1 MDKYIMKR
9 SVLFAFLSLF
19 LSVGCSSWRVNET
32 LKDIESFIMERPD
45 SALAVL
51 DSIDRTLLKTDRLKA
66 HHALLHAMALD
77 KNYIDVDDDSL
88 ASIAVKYFSRK
99 GPEKY
104 HARSLYY
111 LGLSYYY
118 AQDYKN
124 AILEFTKAEK
134 VAERSDSLYLGMTKD
149 IKATIYSAT
158 HNDSEA
164 LRLLKEAYDI
174 YLELSLHQYINNTEL
189 RLANLYC
196 NNDDFLKAD
205 SLYIHLISS
214 EKVDDFIKNS
224 ATKNKAFITISHYN
238 KDYDKAA
245 FLYDRLVNDSDAS
258 ILTYKDYWAYAYS
271 LSKVGR
277 KEEAQ
282 NILTQLN
289 NVDTS
294 GTADYWMYLIEK
306 SIGNYEDA
314 LKYLEKSTNKID
326 KEVTEALQQS
336 LALSQRDY
344 YESEFINAEF
354 KARNRQLI
362 AISVGVSSVL
372 VLVLLLWATSVYVR
386 RQREEKE
393 YYLNY
398 ANEIR
403 RQLEDAKNEDY
414 PQLKRKYL
422 EIYKSKF
429 EMIGSLYEEYVLYRG
444 KKNAEHAIYSK
455 VSEIINAFI
464 GDNAN
469 QHQLESVL
477 DDSLDGI
484 VSMLRNEMPRL
495 KDIDYSIFCYMIIG
509 FDATTISHL
518 LNITTNVVYIRRS
531 RMRQHIEGVS
541 PKHKDQFLNV
551 LK

>member
-1 MDKYIMKR
+1 MKR

-51 DSIDRTLLKTDRLKA
+51 DSIDRTLLKTDRHKA

-282 NILTQLN
+282 SLVSQLKS
-289 NVDTS
+289 VDSS

-306 SIGNYEDA
+306 SRGNSENA
-314 LKYLEKSTNKID
+314 LKYLEHTTTKTD
-326 KEVTEALQQS
+326 KEVMKALQQS
-336 LALSQRDY
+336 LALTQRDY

-531 RMRQHIEGVS
+531 RMRQHIEDVA
-541 PKHKDQFLNV
+541 PKHKDQFLNI
-551 LK
+551 LR

>member
-1 MDKYIMKR
+1 MKQIL
-9 SVLFAFLSLF
+9 VLIFLSFF
-19 LSVGCSSWRVNET
+19 LSAGCSSWRVDNTLTDVET
-32 LKDIESFIMERPD
+32 YIMERPD
-45 SALAVL
+45 SALVVL
-51 DSIDRTLLKTDRLKA
+51 DSIDRTLLTTDRLKA

-88 ASIAVKYFSRK
+88 ASIAVRYYSKK

-104 HARSLYY
+104 EARSLYY

-118 AQDYKN
+118 AQDYKK
-124 AILEFTKAEK
+124 AILEFTKAEN

-282 NILTQLN
+282 SLVSQLKS
-289 NVDTS
+289 VDSS

-306 SIGNYEDA
+306 SRGNSENA
-314 LKYLEKSTNKID
+314 LKYLEHTTTKTD
-326 KEVTEALQQS
+326 KEVMKALQQS
-336 LALSQRDY
+336 LALTQRDY

-403 RQLEDAKNEDY
+403 RQLEAAKNEDY
-414 PQLKRKYL
+414 PQLQRKYL

-484 VSMLRNEMPRL
+484 VSTLRKEMPRL

-518 LNITTNVVYIRRS
+518 LNITTNVVYIRKS
-531 RMRQHIEGVS
+531 RMRQHIEDVA
-541 PKHKDQFLNV
+541 PKHKDQFLNI
-551 LK
+551 LR

>member
-1 MDKYIMKR
+1 MKQIL
-9 SVLFAFLSLF
+9 VLIFLSIF
-19 LSVGCSSWRVNET
+19 VSAGCSSWRVDNTLTDVET
-32 LKDIESFIMERPD
+32 YIMERPD

-51 DSIDRTLLKTDRLKA
+51 DSIDRTLLTTDCLKA

-88 ASIAVKYFSRK
+88 ASIAVRYYSKK

-104 HARSLYY
+104 EARSLYY

-118 AQDYKN
+118 AQDYKK
-124 AILEFTKAEK
+124 AILEFTKAEN

-282 NILTQLN
+282 SLVSQLKS
-289 NVDTS
+289 VDSS

-306 SIGNYEDA
+306 SRGNSENA
-314 LKYLEKSTNKID
+314 LKYLEHTTTKTD
-326 KEVTEALQQS
+326 KEVMKALQQS
-336 LALSQRDY
+336 LALTQRDY

-403 RQLEDAKNEDY
+403 RQLEAAKNEDY
-414 PQLKRKYL
+414 PQLQRKYL

-484 VSMLRNEMPRL
+484 VSTLRKEMPRL

-531 RMRQHIEGVS
+531 RMRQHIEDVA
-541 PKHKDQFLNV
+541 PKHKDQFLNI
-551 LK
+551 LR

>member
-1 MDKYIMKR
+1 MKR
-9 SVLFAFLSLF
+9 SVLFAFQSLF

-51 DSIDRTLLKTDRLKA
+51 DSIDRTLLKTDRHKA

-88 ASIAVKYFSRK
+88 ASVAVKYFSRK

-282 NILTQLN
+282 SLVSQLKS
-289 NVDTS
+289 VDSS

-306 SIGNYEDA
+306 SRGNSENA
-314 LKYLEKSTNKID
+314 LKYLEHTTTKTD
-326 KEVTEALQQS
+326 KEVMKALQQS
-336 LALSQRDY
+336 LALTQRDY

-531 RMRQHIEGVS
+531 RMRQHIEDVA
-541 PKHKDQFLNV
+541 PKHKDQFLNI
-551 LK
+551 LR

>member
-1 MDKYIMKR
+1 MKR
-9 SVLFAFLSLF
+9 TVLFSFLSLF
-19 LSVGCSSWRVNET
+19 LSAGCSSWRVNET
-32 LKDIESFIMERPD
+32 LKDIESYIMERPD

-51 DSIDRTLLKTDRLKA
+51 DSMDRTLLATDHHKA
-66 HHALLHAMALD
+66 YHALLHAMALD
-77 KNYIDVDDDSL
+77 KNFIDVDDDSL
-88 ASIAVKYFSRK
+88 ASIAVRYYSKK

-104 HARSLYY
+104 EARSLYY

-118 AQDYKN
+118 AQDYKK

-282 NILTQLN
+282 SLVSQLKS
-289 NVDTS
+289 VDSS

-306 SIGNYEDA
+306 SRGNSENA
-314 LKYLEKSTNKID
+314 LKYLEHTTTKTD
-326 KEVTEALQQS
+326 KEVMKALQQS
-336 LALSQRDY
+336 LALTQRDY

-372 VLVLLLWATSVYVR
+372 VLVLLLWATSVYVKR
-386 RQREEKE
+386 HREEKE

-403 RQLEDAKNEDY
+403 RQLEASKNDDY
-414 PQLKRKYL
+414 PKLKRKYL
-422 EIYKSKF
+422 EISKSKF
-429 EMIGSLYEEYVLYRG
+429 EMIASLYEEYVLHRG

-469 QHQLESVL
+469 QKQLESVL
-477 DDSLDGI
+477 DESLDGI
-484 VSMLRNEMPRL
+484 VFMLRNEMPRL
-495 KDIDYSIFCYMIIG
+495 KEIDYLIFCYIIIG

-518 LNITTNVVYIRRS
+518 LNISTNVVYIRRS
-531 RMRQHIEGVS
+531 RMRQHIEDVA
-541 PKHKDQFLNV
+541 PKHKDQFLNI
-551 LK
+551 LR

>member
-1 MDKYIMKR
+1 MKR

-88 ASIAVKYFSRK
+88 ASVAVKYFSRK

-282 NILTQLN
+282 SLVSQLKS
-289 NVDTS
+289 VDSS

-306 SIGNYEDA
+306 SRGNSENA
-314 LKYLEKSTNKID
+314 LKYLEHTTTKTD
-326 KEVTEALQQS
+326 KEVMKALQQS
-336 LALSQRDY
+336 LALTQRDY

-484 VSMLRNEMPRL
+484 VSTLRKEMPRL

>member
-1 MDKYIMKR
+1 MKR
-9 SVLFAFLSLF
+9 ILLLIFLSMF
-19 LSVGCSSWRVNET
+19 LSAGCSSWRVDNT
-32 LKDIESFIMERPD
+32 LTDVESFIMERPD
-45 SALAVL
+45 SALVVL
-51 DSIDRTLLKTDRLKA
+51 DSIDRTLLTTDRLKA

-88 ASIAVKYFSRK
+88 ASIAVRYYSKK

-104 HARSLYY
+104 EARSLYY

-118 AQDYKN
+118 AQDYKK

-282 NILTQLN
+282 SLVSQLKS
-289 NVDTS
+289 VDSS

-306 SIGNYEDA
+306 SRGNSENA
-314 LKYLEKSTNKID
+314 LKYLEHTTTKTD
-326 KEVTEALQQS
+326 KEVMKALQQS
-336 LALSQRDY
+336 LALTQRDY

-362 AISVGVSSVL
+362 AISVGVSSGL
-372 VLVLLLWATSVYVR
+372 VLVLLLWATSIYVR

-403 RQLEDAKNEDY
+403 RQLEAAKKEDY
-414 PQLKRKYL
+414 PQLQRKYL

-484 VSMLRNEMPRL
+484 VSTLRKEMPRL

-518 LNITTNVVYIRRS
+518 LNITTNVVYIRKS
-531 RMRQHIEGVS
+531 RMRQHIEDVA
-541 PKHKDQFLNV
+541 PKHKDQFLNI
-551 LK
+551 LR

>member
-1 MDKYIMKR
+1 MRTIF
-9 SVLFAFLSLF
+9 LILAAFIL
-19 LSVGCSSWRVNET
+19 VGCTPLKVKNT
-32 LKDIESFIMERPD
+32 LKDVESYISERPD
-45 SALAVL
+45 SALTVL
-51 DSIDRTLLKTDRLKA
+51 ESIDRSDLRSRRSEA

-88 ASIAVKYFSRK
+88 ASIAVRYYSKK

-104 HARSLYY
+104 EARSLYY

-118 AQDYKN
+118 AQDYKK

-282 NILTQLN
+282 SLVSQLKS
-289 NVDTS
+289 VDSS

-306 SIGNYEDA
+306 SRGNSENA
-314 LKYLEKSTNKID
+314 LKYLEHTTTKTD
-326 KEVTEALQQS
+326 KEVMKALQQS
-336 LALSQRDY
+336 LALTQRDY

-531 RMRQHIEGVS
+531 RMRQHIEGVA

>member
-1 MDKYIMKR
+1 MRSIIVLVLSALILSGCTSR
-9 SVLFAFLSLF
+9 SVDK
-19 LSVGCSSWRVNET
+19 T
-32 LKDIESFIMERPD
+32 LYDIESYIMEHPD
-45 SALAVL
+45 SALAIL
-51 DSIDRTLLKTDRLKA
+51 DSTDRNLLKTDRHKA

-77 KNYIDVDDDSL
+77 KNFIDVDDDSL
-88 ASIAVKYFSRK
+88 ASVAVKYFSRK

-104 HARSLYY
+104 YARSLYY

-118 AQDYKN
+118 ARDYKN
-124 AILEFTKAEK
+124 AILKFTKAEK
-134 VAERSDSLYLGMTKD
+134 VAEKSDSLYWAMTKAMQSD
-149 IKATIYSAT
+149 IYSAT
-158 HNDSEA
+158 YNRIEA
-164 LRLLKEAYDI
+164 LNSLKCAHEI
-174 YLELSLHQYINNTEL
+174 YSQLSLNYYIDVSKL
-189 RLANLYC
+189 GLAKLYY
-196 NNDDFLKAD
+196 NNDEFSKAD
-205 SLYIHLISS
+205 SLFNKLILS
-214 EKVDDFIKNS
+214 VDTDETVRKYAKKNR
-224 ATKNKAFITISHYN
+224 AFMMVSQHQPDYN
-238 KDYDKAA
+238 GSVL
-245 FLYDRLVNDSDAS
+245 LYDNLFKTHDNSY
-258 ILTYKDYWAYAYS
+258 LTYKDYWAYAYS

-344 YESEFINAEF
+344 YESEFENAEY
-354 KARNRQLI
+354 KARNRQVI

-372 VLVLLLWATSVYVR
+372 VLVLLFWATSVYVR

-403 RQLEDAKNEDY
+403 RQLEAAKKEDY
-414 PQLKRKYL
+414 PQLQRKYL

-484 VSMLRNEMPRL
+484 VSTLRKEMPRL
-495 KDIDYSIFCYMIIG
+495 KEIDYSIFCYVLIG

-531 RMRQHIEGVS
+531 RMKQHIEDVA
-541 PKHKDQFLNV
+541 PKHKDQFLNI
-551 LK
+551 LR

>member
-1 MDKYIMKR
+1 MKR

-51 DSIDRTLLKTDRLKA
+51 DSIDRTLLKTDRHKA
-66 HHALLHAMALD
+66 HHALLHAMSLD

-282 NILTQLN
+282 SLVSQLIS
-289 NVDTS
+289 VDSS

-306 SIGNYEDA
+306 SRGNSENA
-314 LKYLEKSTNKID
+314 LKYLEHTTTKTD
-326 KEVTEALQQS
+326 KEVMKALQQS
-336 LALSQRDY
+336 LALTQRDY

-531 RMRQHIEGVS
+531 RMRQHIEDVA
-541 PKHKDQFLNV
+541 PKHKDQFLNI
-551 LK
+551 LR

>member
-1 MDKYIMKR
+1 MRSIIVLVLSALILSGCTSR
-9 SVLFAFLSLF
+9 SVDK
-19 LSVGCSSWRVNET
+19 T
-32 LKDIESFIMERPD
+32 LYDIESYIMEHPD
-45 SALAVL
+45 SALIIL
-51 DSIDRTLLKTDRLKA
+51 DTMNRNILKSERQRA

-77 KNYIDVDDDSL
+77 KNYIDVSDDS
-88 ASIAVKYFSRK
+88 IARVAVDYYSKR

-104 HARSLYY
+104 EARSLYY
-111 LGLSYYY
+111 LGLAYYY
-118 AQDYKN
+118 QKKYDK
-124 AILEFTKAEK
+124 AILEFTKAEE
-134 VAERSDSLYLGMTKD
+134 VARKSDSLYLGFVKMGQADSYAKTYND
-149 IKATIYSAT
+149 IEELKSIKETYDIC
-158 HNDSEA
+158 
-164 LRLLKEAYDI
+164 LKLKEPY
-174 YLELSLHQYINNTEL
+174 YINASKL
-189 RLANLYC
+189 RLAQALINLKDYK
-196 NNDDFLKAD
+196 KAD
-205 SLYIHLISS
+205 SLLLELIES
-214 EKVDDFIKNS
+214 ENNDIEIRIS
-224 ATKNKAFITISHYN
+224 AMVTYAFRNT
-238 KDYDKAA
+238 
-245 FLYDRLVNDSDAS
+245 LYDDINYNEAINIYSKIIKEYDGLFMKN
-258 ILTYKDYWAYAYS
+258 KDYWAYAYS

-344 YESEFINAEF
+344 YKSEFENAEY

-403 RQLEDAKNEDY
+403 RQLEAAKKEDY
-414 PQLKRKYL
+414 PQLQRKYL

-484 VSMLRNEMPRL
+484 VSTLRKEMPRL
-495 KDIDYSIFCYMIIG
+495 KEIDYSIFCYVLIG

-518 LNITTNVVYIRRS
+518 LNITTNVVYIRKS
-531 RMRQHIEGVS
+531 RMRQHIEDVA
-541 PKHKDQFLNV
+541 PKHKDQFLNI
-551 LK
+551 LR

>member
-1 MDKYIMKR
+1 MKR
-9 SVLFAFLSLF
+9 ILLLIFLSMF
-19 LSVGCSSWRVNET
+19 LSAGCSSWRVDNTLTDVET
-32 LKDIESFIMERPD
+32 YIMERPD
-45 SALAVL
+45 SALVVL
-51 DSIDRTLLKTDRLKA
+51 DSIDRTLLTTDRLKA

-88 ASIAVKYFSRK
+88 ASIAVRYYSKK

-104 HARSLYY
+104 EARSLYY

-118 AQDYKN
+118 AQDYKK

-134 VAERSDSLYLGMTKD
+134 VAERSDSLYLAMTKSMQSD
-149 IKATIYSAT
+149 VYSST

-224 ATKNKAFITISHYN
+224 AIKNKAFITISHYN

-282 NILTQLN
+282 SLVSQLKS
-289 NVDTS
+289 VDSS

-306 SIGNYEDA
+306 SRGNSENA
-314 LKYLEKSTNKID
+314 LKYLEHTTTKTD
-326 KEVTEALQQS
+326 KEVMKALQQS
-336 LALSQRDY
+336 LALTQRDY

-403 RQLEDAKNEDY
+403 RQLEAAKKEDY
-414 PQLKRKYL
+414 PQLQRKYL

-484 VSMLRNEMPRL
+484 VSTLRKEMPRL

-531 RMRQHIEGVS
+531 RMRQHIEDVA
-541 PKHKDQFLNV
+541 PKHKDQFLNI
-551 LK
+551 LR

>member
-1 MDKYIMKR
+1 MRSIIVLVLSALILSGCTSR
-9 SVLFAFLSLF
+9 SVDK
-19 LSVGCSSWRVNET
+19 T
-32 LKDIESFIMERPD
+32 LYDIESYIMEHPD
-45 SALAVL
+45 SALAIL
-51 DSIDRTLLKTDRLKA
+51 DSTDRNLLKTDRHKA

-77 KNYIDVDDDSL
+77 KNFIDVDDDSL
-88 ASIAVKYFSRK
+88 ASVAVKYFSRK

-104 HARSLYY
+104 YARSLYY

-118 AQDYKN
+118 ARDYKN
-124 AILEFTKAEK
+124 AILKFTKAEK
-134 VAERSDSLYLGMTKD
+134 VAEKSDSLYWAMTKAMQSD
-149 IKATIYSAT
+149 IYSAT
-158 HNDSEA
+158 YNRIEA
-164 LRLLKEAYDI
+164 LNSLKCAHEI
-174 YLELSLHQYINNTEL
+174 YSQLSLNYYIDVSKL
-189 RLANLYC
+189 GLAKLYY
-196 NNDDFLKAD
+196 NNDEFSKAD
-205 SLYIHLISS
+205 SLFNKLILS
-214 EKVDDFIKNS
+214 VDTDETVRKYAKKNR
-224 ATKNKAFITISHYN
+224 AFMMVSQHQPDYN
-238 KDYDKAA
+238 GSVL
-245 FLYDRLVNDSDAS
+245 LYDNLFKTHDNSY
-258 ILTYKDYWAYAYS
+258 LTYKDYWAYAYS

-344 YESEFINAEF
+344 YESEFENAEY
-354 KARNRQLI
+354 KARNRQVI

-372 VLVLLLWATSVYVR
+372 VLVLLFWATSVYVR

-403 RQLEDAKNEDY
+403 RQLEAAKKEDY
-414 PQLKRKYL
+414 PQLQRKYL

-455 VSEIINAFI
+455 VSEIINSFI

-484 VSMLRNEMPRL
+484 VSTLRKEMPRL
-495 KDIDYSIFCYMIIG
+495 KEIDYSIFCYVLIG

-531 RMRQHIEGVS
+531 RMKQHIEDVA
-541 PKHKDQFLNV
+541 PKHKDQFLNI
-551 LK
+551 LR

>member
-51 DSIDRTLLKTDRLKA
+51 DSIDRTLLKTDRHKA

-88 ASIAVKYFSRK
+88 ASVAVKYFSRK

-118 AQDYKN
+118 AQDYKK

-282 NILTQLN
+282 SLVSQLKS
-289 NVDTS
+289 VDSS

-306 SIGNYEDA
+306 SRGNSENA
-314 LKYLEKSTNKID
+314 LKYLEHTTTKTD
-326 KEVTEALQQS
+326 KEVMKALQQS
-336 LALSQRDY
+336 LALTQRDY

-484 VSMLRNEMPRL
+484 VSTLRKEMPRL

>member
-1 MDKYIMKR
+1 MKR

-51 DSIDRTLLKTDRLKA
+51 DSIDRTLLKTDRHKA

-88 ASIAVKYFSRK
+88 ASVAVKYFSRK

-282 NILTQLN
+282 SLVSQLKS
-289 NVDTS
+289 VDSS

-306 SIGNYEDA
+306 SRGNSENA
-314 LKYLEKSTNKID
+314 LKYLEHTTTKTD
-326 KEVTEALQQS
+326 KEVMKALQQS
-336 LALSQRDY
+336 LALTQRDY

>member
-1 MDKYIMKR
+1 MKR

-51 DSIDRTLLKTDRLKA
+51 DSIDRTLLKTDRHKA

-88 ASIAVKYFSRK
+88 ASVAVKYFSRK

-282 NILTQLN
+282 SLVSQLKS
-289 NVDTS
+289 VDSS

-306 SIGNYEDA
+306 SRGNSENA
-314 LKYLEKSTNKID
+314 LKYLEHTTTKTD
-326 KEVTEALQQS
+326 KEVMKALQQS
-336 LALSQRDY
+336 LALTQRDY

-403 RQLEDAKNEDY
+403 RQLEAAKKEDY
-414 PQLKRKYL
+414 PQLQRKYL

-484 VSMLRNEMPRL
+484 VSTLRKEMPRL

-531 RMRQHIEGVS
+531 RMKQHIEDVA
-541 PKHKDQFLNV
+541 PKHKDQFLNI
-551 LK
+551 LR

>member
-1 MDKYIMKR
+1 MKR
-9 SVLFAFLSLF
+9 TVLFSFLSLF
-19 LSVGCSSWRVNET
+19 LSAGCSSWRVNET
-32 LKDIESFIMERPD
+32 LKDIESYIMERPD

-51 DSIDRTLLKTDRLKA
+51 DSMDRTLLTTDHHKA
-66 HHALLHAMALD
+66 YHALLHAMALD

-88 ASIAVKYFSRK
+88 ASIAVRYYSKK

-104 HARSLYY
+104 EARSLYY

-118 AQDYKN
+118 AQDYKK

-196 NNDDFLKAD
+196 NNDNFFKAD

-282 NILTQLN
+282 SLVSQLKS
-289 NVDTS
+289 VDSS

-306 SIGNYEDA
+306 SRGNSENA
-314 LKYLEKSTNKID
+314 LKYLEHTTTKTD
-326 KEVTEALQQS
+326 KEVMKALQQS
-336 LALSQRDY
+336 LALTQRDY

-403 RQLEDAKNEDY
+403 RQLEAAKKEDY
-414 PQLKRKYL
+414 PQLQRKYL

-484 VSMLRNEMPRL
+484 VSTLRKEMPRL
-495 KDIDYSIFCYMIIG
+495 KEIDYSIFCYMVIG

-518 LNITTNVVYIRRS
+518 LNISTNVVYIRKS
-531 RMRQHIEGVS
+531 RMRQHIEDVA
-541 PKHKDQFLNV
+541 PKHKDQFLNI
-551 LK
+551 LR

>member
-1 MDKYIMKR
+1 MKQIL
-9 SVLFAFLSLF
+9 VLIFLSIF
-19 LSVGCSSWRVNET
+19 VSAGCSSWRVDNTLTDVET
-32 LKDIESFIMERPD
+32 YIMERPD
-45 SALAVL
+45 SALMVL
-51 DSIDRTLLKTDRLKA
+51 DSIDRTLLTTDRLKA

-88 ASIAVKYFSRK
+88 ASIAVRYYSRK

-104 HARSLYY
+104 EARSLYY

-118 AQDYKN
+118 AQDYKK
-124 AILEFTKAEK
+124 AILEFTKAEN

-282 NILTQLN
+282 SLVSQLKS
-289 NVDTS
+289 VDSS

-306 SIGNYEDA
+306 SRGNSENA
-314 LKYLEKSTNKID
+314 LKYLEHTTTKTD
-326 KEVTEALQQS
+326 KEVMKALQQS
-336 LALSQRDY
+336 LALTQRDY

-403 RQLEDAKNEDY
+403 RQLEAAKKEDY
-414 PQLKRKYL
+414 PQLQRKYL

-484 VSMLRNEMPRL
+484 VSTLRKEMPRL

-531 RMRQHIEGVS
+531 RMRQHIEDVA
-541 PKHKDQFLNV
+541 PKHKDQFLNI
-551 LK
+551 LR

>member
-1 MDKYIMKR
+1 MKR

-51 DSIDRTLLKTDRLKA
+51 DSIDRTLLKTDRHKA

-88 ASIAVKYFSRK
+88 ASVAVKYFSRK

-282 NILTQLN
+282 SLVSQLKS
-289 NVDTS
+289 VDSS

-306 SIGNYEDA
+306 SRGNSENA
-314 LKYLEKSTNKID
+314 LKYLEHTTTKTD
-326 KEVTEALQQS
+326 KEVMKALQQS
-336 LALSQRDY
+336 LALTQRDY

-484 VSMLRNEMPRL
+484 VSTLRKEMPRL

-531 RMRQHIEGVS
+531 RMKQHIEDVA
-541 PKHKDQFLNV
+541 PKHKDQFLNI
-551 LK
+551 LR

>member
-1 MDKYIMKR
+1 MKR

-51 DSIDRTLLKTDRLKA
+51 DSIDRTLLKTDRHKA

-88 ASIAVKYFSRK
+88 ASVAVKYFSRK

-134 VAERSDSLYLGMTKD
+134 VAESSDSLYWAMTKAMQSD
-149 IKATIYSAT
+149 VYSSTHNRIEALNSLVCAHEIYS
-158 HNDSEA
+158 
-164 LRLLKEAYDI
+164 K
-174 YLELSLHQYINNTEL
+174 LSLNYYIDVSELGLAKLYYNNKD
-189 RLANLYC
+189 Y
-196 NNDDFLKAD
+196 FKAD
-205 SLYIHLISS
+205 SLFTKLILS
-214 EKVDDFIKNS
+214 VDTEEIIRKYAKKNR
-224 ATKNKAFITISHYN
+224 AFMMVSQYEPDYN
-238 KDYDKAA
+238 ESV
-245 FLYDRLVNDSDAS
+245 FLYDSLVKAHDESY
-258 ILTYKDYWAYAYS
+258 LTHKDYWAYAYS
-271 LSKVGR
+271 LNQVGR

-282 NILTQLN
+282 NILTQLK
-289 NVDTS
+289 NVDTL
-294 GTADYWMYLIEK
+294 GIADYWMYMIEK
-306 SIGNYEDA
+306 SRGNSEEA
-314 LKYLEKSTNKID
+314 LKYLERSTTKID
-326 KEVTEALQQS
+326 KEVMKALQQS

-344 YESEFINAEF
+344 YESEFINAEY
-354 KARNRQLI
+354 KARNRKLI
-362 AISVGVSSVL
+362 AISVGIASVL
-372 VLVLLLWATSVYVR
+372 ILVLLLWATSVYVR

>member
-1 MDKYIMKR
+1 MKQIL
-9 SVLFAFLSLF
+9 VLLF
-19 LSVGCSSWRVNET
+19 LSIFVSAGCSSWRVDNTLTDVET
-32 LKDIESFIMERPD
+32 YIMERPD
-45 SALAVL
+45 SALMVL
-51 DSIDRTLLKTDRLKA
+51 DSIDRTLLTTDRLKA

-88 ASIAVKYFSRK
+88 ASIAVRYYSKK

-104 HARSLYY
+104 EARSLYY

-118 AQDYKN
+118 AQDYKK
-124 AILEFTKAEK
+124 AILEFTKAEN

-282 NILTQLN
+282 SLVSQLKS
-289 NVDTS
+289 VDSS

-306 SIGNYEDA
+306 SRGNSENA
-314 LKYLEKSTNKID
+314 LKYLEHTTTKTD
-326 KEVTEALQQS
+326 KEVMKALQQS
-336 LALSQRDY
+336 LALTQRDY

-518 LNITTNVVYIRRS
+518 LNITTNVVYIRKS
-531 RMRQHIEGVS
+531 RMRQHIEDVA
-541 PKHKDQFLNV
+541 PKHKDQFLNI
-551 LK
+551 LR

>member
-1 MDKYIMKR
+1 MKQIL
-9 SVLFAFLSLF
+9 VLIFLSFF
-19 LSVGCSSWRVNET
+19 LSAGCSSWRVDNTLTDVET
-32 LKDIESFIMERPD
+32 YIMERPD
-45 SALAVL
+45 SALMVL
-51 DSIDRTLLKTDRLKA
+51 DSIDRTLLTTDRLKA

-88 ASIAVKYFSRK
+88 ASIAVRYYSKK

-104 HARSLYY
+104 EARSLYY

-118 AQDYKN
+118 AQDYKK
-124 AILEFTKAEK
+124 AILEFTKAEN

-282 NILTQLN
+282 SLVSQLKS
-289 NVDTS
+289 VDSS

-306 SIGNYEDA
+306 SRGNSENA
-314 LKYLEKSTNKID
+314 LKYLEHTTTKTD
-326 KEVTEALQQS
+326 KEVMKALQQS
-336 LALSQRDY
+336 LALTQRDY

-518 LNITTNVVYIRRS
+518 LNITTNVVYIRKS
-531 RMRQHIEGVS
+531 RMRQHIEDVA
-541 PKHKDQFLNV
+541 PKHKDQFLNI
-551 LK
+551 LR

>member
-1 MDKYIMKR
+1 MKR

-282 NILTQLN
+282 SLVSQLKS
-289 NVDTS
+289 VDSS

-306 SIGNYEDA
+306 SRGNSENA
-314 LKYLEKSTNKID
+314 LKYLEHTTTKTD
-326 KEVTEALQQS
+326 KEVMKALQQS
-336 LALSQRDY
+336 LALTQRDY

-531 RMRQHIEGVS
+531 RMRQHIEGVA

>member
-1 MDKYIMKR
+1 MKR

-51 DSIDRTLLKTDRLKA
+51 DSIDRTLLKTDRHKA

-88 ASIAVKYFSRK
+88 ASIAVRYYSKK

-104 HARSLYY
+104 EARSLYY

-118 AQDYKN
+118 AQDYKK
-124 AILEFTKAEK
+124 AILEFTKAEN

-282 NILTQLN
+282 SLVSQLKS
-289 NVDTS
+289 VDSS

-306 SIGNYEDA
+306 SRGNSENA
-314 LKYLEKSTNKID
+314 LKYLEHTTTKTD
-326 KEVTEALQQS
+326 KEVMKALQQS
-336 LALSQRDY
+336 LALTQRDY

-403 RQLEDAKNEDY
+403 RQLEAAKNEDY
-414 PQLKRKYL
+414 PQLQRKYL

-484 VSMLRNEMPRL
+484 VSTLRKEMPRL

-518 LNITTNVVYIRRS
+518 LNITTNVVYIRKS
-531 RMRQHIEGVS
+531 RMRQHIEDVA
-541 PKHKDQFLNV
+541 PKHKDQFLNI
-551 LK
+551 LR

>member
-1 MDKYIMKR
+1 MKR

-282 NILTQLN
+282 SLVSQLKS
-289 NVDTS
+289 VDSS

-306 SIGNYEDA
+306 SRGNSENA
-314 LKYLEKSTNKID
+314 LKYLEHTTTKTD
-326 KEVTEALQQS
+326 KEVMKALQQS
-336 LALSQRDY
+336 LALTQRDY

>member
-1 MDKYIMKR
+1 MKR

-282 NILTQLN
+282 SLVSQLKS
-289 NVDTS
+289 VDSS

-306 SIGNYEDA
+306 SRGNSENA
-314 LKYLEKSTNKID
+314 LKYLEHTTTKTD
-326 KEVTEALQQS
+326 KEVMKALQQS
-336 LALSQRDY
+336 LALTQRDY

-403 RQLEDAKNEDY
+403 RQLEAAKNEDY
-414 PQLKRKYL
+414 PQLQRKYL

-484 VSMLRNEMPRL
+484 VSTLRKEMPRL

-531 RMRQHIEGVS
+531 RMRQHIEDVA
-541 PKHKDQFLNV
+541 PKHKDQFLNI
-551 LK
+551 LR